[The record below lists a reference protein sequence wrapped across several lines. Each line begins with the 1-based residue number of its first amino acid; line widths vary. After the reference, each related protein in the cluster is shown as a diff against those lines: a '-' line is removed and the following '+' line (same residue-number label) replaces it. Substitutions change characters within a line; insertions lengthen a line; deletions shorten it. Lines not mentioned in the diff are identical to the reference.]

1 MRFEDYGFQ
10 AVEREAFARIVSRFC
25 FRIIFSFDLDLKHI
39 IAVPDI

>member
-25 FRIIFSFDLDLKHI
+25 FIDFSNPDLDLKFI
-39 IAVPDI
+39 IAVPKV